1 MNEEDDDDVAADEL
15 VCKKPTRRAWTT
27 GLFYIGNDLVDV
39 SKVHSF
45 TVAGNYVTVSVE
57 NKRLHVR
64 QALTRLVERLDPEMS
79 FQANRTCVIN
89 LAHVKSVQP
98 YDTKRLSFRL
108 ANGQTIIASTKCSTR
123 FRRER
128 KL

>member
-1 MNEEDDDDVAADEL
+1 MNEEDDDGVAADQL
-15 VCKKPTRRAWTT
+15 VYKKI
-27 GLFYIGNDLVDV
+27 FYIGNDLVDV
-39 SKVHSF
+39 SKVYSF
-45 TVAGNYVTVSVE
+45 TVAGGNYVTVSVE

-64 QALTRLVERLDPEMS
+64 QTLTRLVERLDPEMF
-79 FQANRTCVIN
+79 FQANRACVIN

-98 YDTKRLSFRL
+98 YDARRLSFTL
-108 ANGQTIIASTKCSTR
+108 ANGQTIISSSQCSAR